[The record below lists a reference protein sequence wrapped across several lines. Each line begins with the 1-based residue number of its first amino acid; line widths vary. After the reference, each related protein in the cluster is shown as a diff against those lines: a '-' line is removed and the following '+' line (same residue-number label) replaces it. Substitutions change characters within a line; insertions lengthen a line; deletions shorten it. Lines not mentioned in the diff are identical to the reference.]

1 MVAHSKSFVAPVLHR
16 RRRATASK
24 PVAQTVK
31 QPLLGRRCPSS
42 GGGEAGADGE
52 ASASS
57 HELPPEEPLPA
68 LQRPGDGEP
77 GREEAAESADN
88 SFRGRARTGLGRMKP
103 LLNLK
108 DLCQTTRV
116 GTARLPYTLLH
127 ALMLPLEPH
136 VWFTAV
142 CKLRASKTGVERSSL
157 SHFPPGHPPRKTSV
171 HSLSTLR
178 IPKAREVLTP
188 PFQLQG
194 AHQKTQTPCCPL
206 KK

>member
-1 MVAHSKSFVAPVLHR
+1 MHGIFARPSSQPLRSTFRAVRPLLFVGHASKSQGPG
-16 RRRATASK
+16 
-24 PVAQTVK
+24 P
-31 QPLLGRRCPSS
+31 
-42 GGGEAGADGE
+42 GG
-52 ASASS
+52 
-57 HELPPEEPLPA
+57 
-68 LQRPGDGEP
+68 
-77 GREEAAESADN
+77 
-88 SFRGRARTGLGRMKP
+88 
-103 LLNLK
+103 K
-108 DLCQTTRV
+108 DFCQTTRV

-157 SHFPPGHPPRKTSV
+157 SHFPPGHPSRKTSV

-206 KK
+206 KKVKTLKVRGRGVRLRRKRLCRSKGVKERRRRGRKKGMREWDVHSK